1 MKNYYKGV
9 SILNTSLVN
18 LSKILYELKQRNAYI
33 ENNNVKLEEKI
44 TENEENIV
52 FAMMACTELYEML
65 ISFTNVYDYG
75 KDGVAR
81 MASAMVKVYTN
92 LVKRGLKTLEDVP
105 EKIRAE
111 VEEELN
117 RGE

>member
-1 MKNYYKGV
+1 M
-9 SILNTSLVN
+9 NTSLAN
-18 LSKILYELKQRNAYI
+18 LSKILYELKRRNAYI
-33 ENNNVKLEEKI
+33 EDNNVKLEEKVA
-44 TENEENIV
+44 ENEENIV
-52 FAMMACTELYEML
+52 FAMMACAELYEML

-92 LVKRGLKTLEDVP
+92 LIKRGLKTLEDVP
-105 EKIRAE
+105 EKLRAE
-111 VEEELN
+111 VEEEL

>member
-1 MKNYYKGV
+1 M
-9 SILNTSLVN
+9 NTSLVN
-18 LSKILYELKQRNAYI
+18 LSKMLYELKRKNAYI
-33 ENNNVKLEEKI
+33 ENNNVKLEEKVA
-44 TENEENIV
+44 ENEENII
-52 FAMMACTELYEML
+52 FAMMACAELYEML

-92 LVKRGLKTLEDVP
+92 LIKRGLKTLEDVP
-105 EKIRAE
+105 EKLRAE
-111 VEEELN
+111 VEEEL

>member
-1 MKNYYKGV
+1 M
-9 SILNTSLVN
+9 NTSLVN

-33 ENNNVKLEEKI
+33 EDNNVKLEEKI

-52 FAMMACTELYEML
+52 FAMMACAELYEML

-105 EKIRAE
+105 EKLRAE
-111 VEEELN
+111 VEEEL

>member
-1 MKNYYKGV
+1 M
-9 SILNTSLVN
+9 STSSLGN
-18 LSKILYELKQRNAYI
+18 LSKILYELKRRNVYI
-33 ENNNVKLEEKI
+33 EDNNIKLEEKI
-44 TENEENIV
+44 AENEENIV

-92 LVKRGLKTLEDVP
+92 LIKRGLKTLEDVP

>member
-1 MKNYYKGV
+1 M
-9 SILNTSLVN
+9 STSLAN

-33 ENNNVKLEEKI
+33 EDNNVKLEEKI
-44 TENEENIV
+44 AENEENIV

-65 ISFTNVYDYG
+65 ISFTSVYDYG

-81 MASAMVKVYTN
+81 MASAMVKVYAN